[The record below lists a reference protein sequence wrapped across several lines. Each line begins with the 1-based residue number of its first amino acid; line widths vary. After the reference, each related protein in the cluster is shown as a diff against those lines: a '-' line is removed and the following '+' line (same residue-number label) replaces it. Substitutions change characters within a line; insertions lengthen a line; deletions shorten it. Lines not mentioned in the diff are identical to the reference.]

1 MARIMALKTNLFKL
15 PLDEVLVDAKHGE
28 HTHFEIING
37 TVELENGLVG
47 TGCTYTGGQSGV
59 AIAPDKTGI
68 GVYFDWNKLREFS
81 ECSFLK

>member
-37 TVELENGLVG
+37 TVELENGLV
-47 TGCTYTGGQSGV
+47 TGHVHWGQSGV
-59 AIAPDKTGI
+59 DIAPDKTGI